1 MKKVN
6 IIFDAC
12 ALIAFLNNE
21 PGTEIVEAM
30 LIDEKNKCF
39 VHAVNLC
46 EVFYEFLRAEDENL
60 AQSVINDILL
70 AGITVRE
77 DMDTE
82 FWKQIGRYKVKGRIS
97 LADCFCISLAG
108 RLDGEIITSD
118 RHEFEEIS
126 KRNIAKIKFI
136 R

>member
-1 MKKVN
+1 MKINN

-21 PGTEIVEAM
+21 AGTDIVESI
-30 LIDEKNKCF
+30 LIDGKNKCF

-46 EVFYEFLRAEDENL
+46 EVFYEFLRAGDEAL
-60 AQSVINDILL
+60 AQSVIDDILL
-70 AGITVRE
+70 TGLTVRE
-77 DMDTE
+77 DMDME
-82 FWKQIGRYKVKGRIS
+82 FWKQIGRYKVRGRIS
-97 LADCFCISLAG
+97 LADCFCISLAI

-126 KRNIAKIKFI
+126 NKKLAKVKFI

>member
-21 PGTEIVEAM
+21 PGADIVELL
-30 LIDEKNKCF
+30 LIDSKNKCF
-39 VHAVNLC
+39 IHAVNLC
-46 EVFYEFLRAEDENL
+46 EVFYEFLRAGDENL
-60 AQSVINDILL
+60 AQSVIDGLL
-70 AGITVRE
+70 LMGITVRE
-77 DMDTE
+77 DMETD
-82 FWKQIGRYKVKGRIS
+82 FWKQTGRYKIKGRIS
-97 LADCFCISLAG
+97 LADCFCISLAC

-118 RHEFEEIS
+118 HHEFEEIV
-126 KRNIAKIKFI
+126 KRDMAKVRFI

>member
-1 MKKVN
+1 MEKVN

-21 PGTEIVEAM
+21 PGTDIVELL
-30 LIDEKNKCF
+30 LIDSKNKCF

-46 EVFYEFLRAEDENL
+46 EVFYEFLRAGDEDL
-60 AQSVINDILL
+60 AQSVIDGLILM
-70 AGITVRE
+70 GITVRE
-77 DMDTE
+77 DMDTD

-97 LADCFCISLAG
+97 LADCFCISLAS
-108 RLDGEIITSD
+108 RLNGEIITCD
-118 RHEFEEIS
+118 HHEFEQII
-126 KRNIAKIKFI
+126 KRDMVKVRFI